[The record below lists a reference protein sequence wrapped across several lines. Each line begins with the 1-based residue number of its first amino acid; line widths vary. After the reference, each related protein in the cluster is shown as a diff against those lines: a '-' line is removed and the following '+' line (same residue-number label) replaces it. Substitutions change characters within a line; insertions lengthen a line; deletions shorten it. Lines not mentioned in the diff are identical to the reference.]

1 MQTHAEERLC
11 QLRDLIQRK
20 IGASRYRTWF
30 GESTELQLL
39 DDGLDVIAASSFACT
54 WIANNYLDELTA
66 AASEVLGRPANVRVI
81 QAPPPGAANG
91 RAAAAPSRRSA
102 RAERPLRYE
111 LDSFV
116 VGAGNQLAYGA
127 AQSVVRAPGHALRLL
142 VLHGP
147 CGLGKTHLLQGI
159 CNALGRAHPGLNC
172 RYVSGEEFTNEYI
185 FSVRGG
191 PIDVFRARYR
201 KVDVLVVDD
210 VHFLSNKKATQD
222 EFLHTYNA
230 VDSGGKL
237 VVVSSDRH
245 PRSIASLSEPLMNRL
260 IAGMIVQIDPPDF
273 QTRRQILRRQ
283 TAAKAVSLGDDVI
296 DLLAAQGSEN
306 VRELEGV
313 LNTLIALAALTP
325 GALTTGALTMD
336 LARRALDEAA
346 VRARRS
352 PSPADIER
360 VVSLRFGITHEQ
372 IQSRSRDRTV
382 VLARS
387 LAMLLIRRHTTLS
400 YPEIARSLGKKNHST
415 VLMATQRLERHLSRD
430 AAVSWKTPAGA
441 QQASLKELIESL
453 EQELTI
459 VR

>member
-30 GESTELQLL
+30 GESTGLL
-39 DDGLDVIAASSFACT
+39 LHDDGLDIIAASSFACT

-66 AASEVLGRPANVRVI
+66 AASEVLGRPAVVRVI
-81 QAPPPGAANG
+81 QAAPPGS
-91 RAAAAPSRRSA
+91 PTA
-102 RAERPLRYE
+102 RPAHAGARKTTRPERTLRYE

-116 VGAGNQLAYGA
+116 VGPGNQLAHSA
-127 AQSVVRAPGHALRLL
+127 AQAVVRAPGHAFRLL

-147 CGLGKTHLLQGI
+147 CGLGKTHLLQGVS
-159 CNALGRAHPGLNC
+159 NALGRAHPSANV

-185 FSVRGG
+185 FAVRGG

-201 KVDVLVVDD
+201 KVDILIVDD
-210 VHFLSNKKATQD
+210 IHFLANKKATQD

-230 VDSGGKL
+230 VDSAGKL
-237 VVVSSDRH
+237 VIVSSDRH

-273 QTRRQILRRQ
+273 QTRRTILRRR
-283 TAAKAVSLGDDVI
+283 AAAQGVTLPEDVL
-296 DLLAAQGSEN
+296 DLLAAQGSNN

-313 LNTLIALAALTP
+313 LYTLTALASLASGPLT
-325 GALTTGALTMD
+325 AE
-336 LARRALDEAA
+336 LAQRALDEAA
-346 VRARRS
+346 VRSRRT
-352 PSPADIER
+352 PDAAEIER
-360 VVSLRFGITHEQ
+360 IVSLRFGVTREQ

-387 LAMLLIRRHTTLS
+387 LAMLLIRRHTALS
-400 YPEIARSLGKKNHST
+400 FPEIARSLGKKNHST
-415 VLMATQRLERHLSRD
+415 VLMATQRLERQLAKD
-430 AAVSWKTPAGA
+430 TTVEWKSAAGA
-441 QQASLKELIESL
+441 QTAPLKTLIESL
-453 EQELTI
+453 EQELAGP
-459 VR
+459 RG

>member
-30 GESTELQLL
+30 GESTALL
-39 DDGLDVIAASSFACT
+39 LHDDGLDIIAASSFACT

-66 AASEVLGRPANVRVI
+66 AASEVLGRPAVVRVI
-81 QAPPPGAANG
+81 QAAPPGSPAARPAHAG
-91 RAAAAPSRRSA
+91 A
-102 RAERPLRYE
+102 RKTTRPERTLRYE

-116 VGAGNQLAYGA
+116 VGPGNQLAHSA
-127 AQSVVRAPGHALRLL
+127 AQAVVRAPGHAFRLL

-147 CGLGKTHLLQGI
+147 CGLGKTHLLQGV
-159 CNALGRAHPGLNC
+159 CNALGRSHPSANV

-185 FSVRGG
+185 FAVRGG

-201 KVDVLVVDD
+201 KVDILIVDD
-210 VHFLSNKKATQD
+210 IHFLANKKATQD

-230 VDSGGKL
+230 VDSAGKL
-237 VVVSSDRH
+237 VIVSSDRH

-273 QTRRQILRRQ
+273 QTRRTILRRR
-283 TAAKAVSLGDDVI
+283 AAAQGVTLPDDVL
-296 DLLAAQGSEN
+296 DLLAAQGSNN

-313 LNTLIALAALTP
+313 LYTLTALASLASGPLT
-325 GALTTGALTMD
+325 AE
-336 LARRALDEAA
+336 LAQRALDEAA
-346 VRARRS
+346 VRSRRT
-352 PSPADIER
+352 PDAADIER
-360 VVSLRFGITHEQ
+360 IVSLRFGVTREQ

-387 LAMLLIRRHTTLS
+387 LAMLLIRRHTALS
-400 YPEIARSLGKKNHST
+400 FPEIARSLGKKNHST
-415 VLMATQRLERHLSRD
+415 VLMATQRLERQLAMD
-430 AAVSWKTPAGA
+430 AKVEWKSAAGA
-441 QQASLKELIESL
+441 QTAPLKTLVESL
-453 EQELTI
+453 EQELAGP
-459 VR
+459 RG